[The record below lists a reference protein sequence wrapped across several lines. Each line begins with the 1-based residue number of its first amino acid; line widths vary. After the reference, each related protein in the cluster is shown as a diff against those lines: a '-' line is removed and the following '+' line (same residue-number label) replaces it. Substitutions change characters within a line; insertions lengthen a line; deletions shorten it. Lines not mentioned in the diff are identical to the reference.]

1 MAVLSNLSAD
11 FVFVEDLSVFACM
24 TYSFCEPLRQPWSD
38 GDQLKFGPPE
48 FKEAIAL
55 SKLGTVM
62 ELCDA

>member
-1 MAVLSNLSAD
+1 
-11 FVFVEDLSVFACM
+11 M

-48 FKEAIAL
+48 FKETIAL
-55 SKLGTVM
+55 SKLGTVV